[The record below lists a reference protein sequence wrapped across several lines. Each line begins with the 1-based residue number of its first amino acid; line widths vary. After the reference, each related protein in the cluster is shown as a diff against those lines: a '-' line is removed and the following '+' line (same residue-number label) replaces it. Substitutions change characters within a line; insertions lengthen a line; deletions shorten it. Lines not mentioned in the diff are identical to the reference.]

1 MKRHP
6 PGTSFATNLIARSQQ
21 TTNNM
26 QHASVILRINYIAPA
41 NVTEKAELQVYKGKL
56 NVIGEKCDVRSEK

>member
-1 MKRHP
+1 MKLHP

-26 QHASVILRINYIAPA
+26 QHASVILRISYIQPA
-41 NVTEKAELQVYKGKL
+41 NVNEEAEL
-56 NVIGEKCDVRSEK
+56 